1 MWMVTCRQPKKM
13 TGENTGQ
20 METLLKM
27 KMETVGDAI
36 RFFVIVCTQVMAVPP
51 LVFPAYYT
59 GRGGKMQYISA
70 PRLSGVFRRR
80 FGGIAQRH
88 SSCLWGAAASWSRRP
103 STGHTPAATRI
114 FSASPGR

>member
-1 MWMVTCRQPKKM
+1 MWMVTYRQPKKM

-20 METLLKM
+20 METLLKT

-59 GRGGKMQYISA
+59 GRGGKMQYISV
-70 PRLSGVFRRR
+70 PISCQNFRR
-80 FGGIAQRH
+80 
-88 SSCLWGAAASWSRRP
+88 
-103 STGHTPAATRI
+103 
-114 FSASPGR
+114 